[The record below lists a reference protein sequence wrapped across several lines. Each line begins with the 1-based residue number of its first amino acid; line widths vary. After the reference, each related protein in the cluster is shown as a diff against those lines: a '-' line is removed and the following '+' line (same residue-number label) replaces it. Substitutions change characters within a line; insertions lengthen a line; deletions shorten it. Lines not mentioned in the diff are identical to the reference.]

1 MCLKENGTD
10 DDEEEEEVN
19 GEVVSEWPDC
29 TVFTD
34 FLTDKKF
41 LRIYEK
47 KTNTTTNPYNFPK
60 IRTFFCRDQ
69 MKKSRHN
76 LKSVHFFWYGLNLK
90 NRAQIFKLLIWRYS
104 HTNHVSCL

>member
-1 MCLKENGTD
+1 MCWKENGTD

-34 FLTDKKF
+34 FLTDKKI

-60 IRTFFCRDQ
+60 IRTFFVGIKWKNPDTTE
-69 MKKSRHN
+69 N
-76 LKSVHFFWYGLNLK
+76 PYIFFC
-90 NRAQIFKLLIWRYS
+90 
-104 HTNHVSCL
+104 TD